1 MANET
6 TLVVRSDVSG
16 AIAGMRR
23 VSAGAKEMESSMGGF
38 ASTIQ
43 KNWIGVSAAVAG
55 AAVSMGQA
63 WDLMGQ
69 AAAYREQITYLNAL
83 GATYGT
89 TGDQIV
95 SDIQKMSDGLISMS
109 DAAEVATQALAK
121 GMSREQLLG
130 LAQAA
135 NTLGDTV
142 GEKASV
148 AFKNLAVAMVD
159 GKEKAAKHYAG
170 IIDLDAKYGDLAKSM
185 TETEKATAR
194 YNMIIDHAQSLTGA
208 MGGAA
213 ESTADKMD
221 RFAVV
226 VDDFKLTAGNVLISA
241 AMLVVGTFREWASW
255 ALYAAAGTMKLAA
268 ASGWLTDKIGL
279 TKGAYQEWNEIAN
292 NLIGA
297 AQETHKKAIEDLSS
311 AFSWEDPQGKYAG
324 GARERF
330 GSIGTAA
337 KDMASKLE
345 QAQKALQSLQNQAS
359 LMDPTLSDLDKR
371 FMQLDNQAEQF
382 KETYKDFPE
391 LFSQVDSAITQA
403 KGFVVLDMQ
412 LKQAKEAAEQFRRA
426 YFARQDFERELTETT
441 MGEIELRLA
450 AEDKWL
456 ADMRNKSLE
465 FVQSVEEFNAI
476 DVRLTE
482 ITAQKKKEIWDGYFQ
497 DLLQKELD
505 LMQKKDDAMKGLTMG
520 AINQGTSGMP
530 GGQDV
535 ASLAAIGQG
544 EDPYTKAIE
553 KLNEYYLMRYA
564 LAETAAEEEVVLAQ
578 WQAEQENIIQQQKME
593 MASATFGMLAGMAMS
608 FYNASGQQSKAA
620 FTAYKAF
627 SIAQTTIDTIKGAM
641 AAYSA
646 MAAIPIVGP
655 ALGAAAAAAVI
666 AFGMARVAQIAA
678 MQPGTSASVPKPP
691 AHSASA
697 STGKDKGTTEATKVE
712 ERSQSVNVYIYGNV
726 IDQDKFARE
735 IIPAI
740 AKAQGDRVI

>member
-23 VSAGAKEMESSMGGF
+23 VSAGAKEMELSMGGF

-43 KNWIGVSAAVAG
+43 KNWLGVSAAVAAAASAIYKARQYMHDAMKAEQSEEAFRNVAEAYQFNADTALEAMDRLTNGTIEKSDLMQKAMKGISGGIDIADMLKIAEMARLAARRTGEDIG
-55 AAVSMGQA
+55 AAMSTIADSIETGRVKALRAYNLITPEQKKLVEAARDEGVEVNILKIA
-63 WDLMGQ
+63 WLNYQ
-69 AAAYREQITYLNAL
+69 IQLAAVGAPQENAIERYQRMKATIKELGETIGKYLIMALAYAASAVVGVAAKILWPIAR
-83 GATYGT
+83 
-89 TGDQIV
+89 
-95 SDIQKMSDGLISMS
+95 IQELINKIPGVPKS
-109 DAAEVATQALAK
+109 DAWIKWEQDLKALSDK
-121 GMSREQLLG
+121 
-130 LAQAA
+130 
-135 NTLGDTV
+135 
-142 GEKASV
+142 
-148 AFKNLAVAMVD
+148 
-159 GKEKAAKHYAG
+159 
-170 IIDLDAKYGDLAKSM
+170 
-185 TETEKATAR
+185 
-194 YNMIIDHAQSLTGA
+194 LTG
-208 MGGAA
+208 
-213 ESTADKMD
+213 E
-221 RFAVV
+221 
-226 VDDFKLTAGNVLISA
+226 
-241 AMLVVGTFREWASW
+241 
-255 ALYAAAGTMKLAA
+255 AAAGAGPVSAEGVANAKSELDNYMKYLRQFSGENKKLAQELERAEA
-268 ASGWLTDKIGL
+268 ALKSFSD
-279 TKGAYQEWNEIAN
+279 QV
-292 NLIGA
+292 
-297 AQETHKKAIEDLSS
+297 AQS
-311 AFSWEDPQGKYAG
+311 
-324 GARERF
+324 
-330 GSIGTAA
+330 
-337 KDMASKLE
+337 
-345 QAQKALQSLQNQAS
+345 
-359 LMDPTLSDLDKR
+359 DPTISEYDKR
-371 FMQLDNQAEQF
+371 MFQLENTAEKF
-382 KETYKDFPE
+382 KQQYKDFPQ
-391 LFSQVDSAITQA
+391 LFGEADRILSEG

-505 LMQKKDDAMKGLTMG
+505 LLQKKDDAMKGLTMG
-520 AINQGTSGMP
+520 AINQATSGMP

-553 KLNEYYLMRYA
+553 KLNEYYVMRYA
-564 LAETAAEEEVVLAQ
+564 LAETEAEEEVVLAR

-593 MASATFGMLAGMAMS
+593 MASNTFGMLAGMAMS

-697 STGKDKGTTEATKVE
+697 SAGKDKATTEATKVE

-740 AKAQGDRVI
+740 AKAQGDRVQ

>member
-43 KNWIGVSAAVAG
+43 KNWLGVSAAVAA

-121 GMSREQLLG
+121 GMSKDQLLT

-170 IIDLDAKYGDLAKSM
+170 IIDLDAKYGDLSKSM

-194 YNMIIDHAQSLTGA
+194 YNLIIEYADRITKS

-221 RFAVV
+221 RFGVV
-226 VDDFKLTAGNVLISA
+226 VEDFKLIAGNVLISA
-241 AMLVVGTFREWASW
+241 AMVVVGTLREWASW

-279 TKGAYQEWNEIAN
+279 TKNAYTEWNDVAN
-292 NLIGA
+292 NMIVK
-297 AQETHKKAIEDLSS
+297 AQEYHKEALKDLGS
-311 AFSWEDPQGKYAG
+311 AFSWEDPQGKYPG
-324 GARERF
+324 REPDKKNN
-330 GSIGTAA
+330 AA
-337 KDMASKLE
+337 QDMANKLE
-345 QAQKALQSLQNQAS
+345 QAHKALQSLQNQAS

-482 ITAQKKKEIWDGYFQ
+482 ATAQKKKEIWDGYFQ

-578 WQAEQENIIQQQKME
+578 WQAEQENVIQQQKME
-593 MASATFGMLAGMAMS
+593 MASATFGMMAGMAMS

-627 SIAQTTIDTIKGAM
+627 AIAQTTIDTIKAAM
-641 AAYSA
+641 GAYSA
-646 MAAIPIVGP
+646 MASILYVGP

-697 STGKDKGTTEATKVE
+697 SAGKDKATTEATKVE